1 MAQTKAPLSAQDRE
15 PLGAR
20 AELPFALTLTR
31 GPEALSAQLVRQLRA
46 AVLEG
51 QLAPGAPLPAS
62 RALARSLGVARGAVV
77 EAYAELHAEGYLEA
91 RHGSGTRVARELGG
105 IGTGRTSPDA
115 PAWLPG
121 AAPAVYDAPVAPGLI
136 DFRLGQPSLAELDA
150 RAWRRAWAAVGAAP
164 PPDDY
169 GDPAGESGLRAAL
182 AAFIT
187 RSRGLPARPEE
198 LLVTG
203 GAVQGLDLIARSVL
217 RPGDPAAIEDP
228 GYRLARQVLEERGA
242 RVLPVPVDDDGLRV
256 DQLPTGPGAP
266 RLVYCTPSHQYPLGV
281 RLSVARRLALIAWAR
296 DHDALIVED
305 DYDSEFRFGAP
316 PLPTLAGLDDG
327 GRVLYLGTLSKV
339 LTPALRLGYL
349 LAPPALH
356 AHLTRQK
363 LLSDY
368 GSPWPTQRAA
378 EELLRGGHLDRH
390 VRRMRRLYAHKRA
403 RLAELLAPL
412 APHATLRGIEAGL
425 HVCLELAPPLNA
437 EQVAAACLARG
448 VRVSTLNSYQHAS
461 SRQALLLGYGA
472 LTLPQIER
480 GAAVLRAVIGEAG
493 R

>member
-1 MAQTKAPLSAQDRE
+1 MRV
-15 PLGAR
+15 
-20 AELPFALTLTR
+20 ELPFAVQLERGAGSLT
-31 GPEALSAQLVRQLRA
+31 GQLVRQLRA
-46 AVLEG
+46 AVLDG
-51 QLAPGAPLPAS
+51 QLAPGATLPAS

-91 RHGSGTRVARELGG
+91 RHGSGTRVALELTVGAS
-105 IGTGRTSPDA
+105 RSAPQA
-115 PAWLPG
+115 PAWLPEVVAPVYDTP
-121 AAPAVYDAPVAPGLI
+121 AAPDLI
-136 DFRLGQPSLAELDA
+136 DFRLGQPSLAELDP
-150 RAWRRAWAAVGAAP
+150 RAWRRAWAAVGQTP

-169 GDPAGESGLRAAL
+169 GDPAGEPGLRAAL

-187 RSRGLPARPEE
+187 RSRGLPARPDDV
-198 LLVTG
+198 LVTG
-203 GAVQGLDLIARSVL
+203 GAVQGLDLIVRATL

-228 GYRLARQVLEERGA
+228 GYRLARQVLQERGA
-242 RVLPVPVDDDGLRV
+242 QVVSVPVDDDGLRV
-256 DQLPTGPGAP
+256 DLLPTGPGAP
-266 RLVYCTPSHQYPLGV
+266 KLVYCTPSHQYPLGV

-296 DHDALIVED
+296 AEGAVIVED

-356 AHLTRQK
+356 AHLRRQK

-378 EELLRGGHLDRH
+378 EALLRGGHLDRH
-390 VRRMRRLYAHKRA
+390 VRRMRRLYARKRE

-425 HVCLELAPPLNA
+425 HVCLELAPPLDA
-437 EQVAAACLARG
+437 EEVAAACLARG
-448 VRVSTLNSYQHAS
+448 VRLSTLNSYQQAS
-461 SRQALLLGYGA
+461 ARQALLLGYGA

-480 GAAVLRAVIGEAG
+480 GAAVLRAVVGAGES
-493 R
+493 